1 MNLQYIQSEL
11 FRELVGIETLLEPE
25 CSLLIKKYI
34 SGNMNVS
41 VWSGKKECFILG
53 TNIITDSITTP
64 TQITAEINRIWQQI
78 PAECKKENILK

>member
-1 MNLQYIQSEL
+1 MNLPYIQTEL

-34 SGNMNVS
+34 SGNMNVC

-53 TNIITDSITTP
+53 TNIITYSITTYD
-64 TQITAEINRIWQQI
+64 QITAEINRIWKEI
-78 PAECKKENILK
+78 PDECKRDDLLK